1 MNENQEREYVLERE
15 IEELKALLAARD
27 TAIAELRTALECC
40 ERNDRSEPYAYAG
53 EESKRPSDGAQCEH
67 RWQRWQTPRE
77 IARAAL
83 KQAVE
88 TKDRAHAAAIDREF
102 AAIKRLE
109 LAEAVIDA
117 LGGVLCIP
125 VYKGRE
131 CFFGGYSGFELGHAS
146 AESIDKLNAAYA
158 AWQANKEQA

>member
-27 TAIAELRTALECC
+27 AAI
-40 ERNDRSEPYAYAG
+40 
-53 EESKRPSDGAQCEH
+53 
-67 RWQRWQTPRE
+67 
-77 IARAAL
+77 AAL

-109 LAEAVIDA
+109 LAEVVIVELRAALEAVGPRKQMNKPCFCKTAADIF
-117 LGGVLCIP
+117 CIGQP
-125 VYKGRE
+125 QGE
-131 CFFGGYSGFELGHAS
+131 QA
-146 AESIDKLNAAYA
+146 NAALTNTEHLA
-158 AWQANKEQA
+158 KGAKRHA